1 MEENQA
7 SLRVWISRKPFFFWD
22 RRDANTWSRRAIR
35 VMRQLQPWIVEP
47 KIRMPGRGLRII
59 SLRTLFEHWRSLP
72 EWWVRRRSPLLNFT
86 VTAGDETAADLLA
99 AGTENI
105 SLAEWFHFLGRLSI
119 SLWSLQKAY
128 FFFVLR
134 TRVSQ
139 NVDKRRWFFQQ
150 VSVNRAYY
158 WHTFTFMT

>member
-1 MEENQA
+1 MRRELHLKLGNGRESSKLEGVNIKETI
-7 SLRVWISRKPFFFWD
+7 LLLGD

-47 KIRMPGRGLRII
+47 KIRMPGQGLRII

-128 FFFVLR
+128 FFFVL
-134 TRVSQ
+134 
-139 NVDKRRWFFQQ
+139 
-150 VSVNRAYY
+150 
-158 WHTFTFMT
+158 